1 MNDAV
6 VAILAGLRAVRSYPH
21 RSRLCLRRNRTL
33 FTMVPDGTHI
43 REAKGVMPDGAIAW
57 DPVA

>member
-33 FTMVPDGTHI
+33 SAMVLTGPTYG
-43 REAKGVMPDGAIAW
+43 RRRA
-57 DPVA
+57 